1 MVGGTWG
8 RFGEDTHSVHSVLA
22 IYHPSTDLQSSVV
35 NVCSLLFNLPLLKD
49 VMRVLLDFHN
59 MSQINS

>member
-1 MVGGTWG
+1 MGEHMG
-8 RFGEDTHSVHSVLA
+8 RFGEDTHSVHSALA

-35 NVCSLLFNLPLLKD
+35 NVWSLLFNLPLLID